1 MQNIYLISESIC
13 YCSTRFLKVLAIL
26 FGQAYKESFVSAKY
40 CEDFPSIKW
49 KSGQTVH
56 VNMTPQVQRDYEERM
71 LIVLNAVQQR

>member
-1 MQNIYLISESIC
+1 MQNIALISESIC
-13 YCSTRFLKVLAIL
+13 YFLKVLAIL
-26 FGQAYKESFVSAKY
+26 FGQACKESFVSAKY

-71 LIVLNAVQQR
+71 LTVLNAVQQR